1 MKILVVV
8 GDKKVASFI
17 KNGLEDDNYQV
28 TLSHDGADGLGLANT
43 GDFDLIIL
51 DSLLPKKDGLT
62 VLHELREAGNWVP
75 VLMLSAKVE
84 TADIVT
90 GLNAGAD
97 AYLVMPFVLAV
108 LQARVRALNRRS
120 KQNRGADI
128 LFADMRID
136 PVNHRVW
143 RGQTEIILSGQEYR
157 LLTYLVRNA
166 GMPLSRAI
174 IAENCWND
182 PVDTFSNVVDVYIT
196 FLRKKVDAKFP
207 TKLIHTVRKQ
217 GYVLKEG

>member
-8 GDKKVASFI
+8 GEKKVASFI
-17 KNGLEDDNYQV
+17 KNGLEDGNYQV

-51 DSLLPKKDGLT
+51 DYLLPKKDGLT

-84 TADIVT
+84 TADVVT
-90 GLNAGAD
+90 SLNAGAD
-97 AYLVMPFVLAV
+97 AYLAKPFVLAV

-120 KQNRGADI
+120 KQDRGADI

-166 GMPLSRAI
+166 GKPLSRAI
-174 IAENCWND
+174 IAENCWDD
-182 PVDTFSNVVDVYIT
+182 PVDTFSNVIDVYIT

-217 GYVLKEG
+217 GYVLKVG

>member
-1 MKILVVV
+1 MKILVVE
-8 GDKKVASFI
+8 GEKKVAGLI
-17 KNGLEDDNYQV
+17 KNGLEDDNCQV
-28 TLSHDGADGLGLANT
+28 TLSHDGADGLGLANS

-51 DSLLPKKDGLT
+51 DYLLPKKDGLT

-97 AYLVMPFVLAV
+97 AYLAMPFVLAE
-108 LQARVRALNRRS
+108 LQARVRSLNRRS

-143 RGQTEIILSGQEYR
+143 RGQTEIILSGQEYA
-157 LLTYLVRNA
+157 LLIYLVRNA
-166 GMPLSRAI
+166 GKTLSRAI

-182 PVDTFSNVVDVYIT
+182 PVDTFSNVIDVYIT

>member
-1 MKILVVV
+1 MKILVVE
-8 GDKKVASFI
+8 GEKKVASFI
-17 KNGLEDDNYQV
+17 KKGLEDDNYQV
-28 TLSHDGADGLGLANT
+28 TLSHDGADGLDLANT
-43 GDFDLIIL
+43 GEFDLIIL
-51 DSLLPKKDGLT
+51 DYLLPKKDGLT

-84 TADIVT
+84 TADVVT
-90 GLNAGAD
+90 SLNAGAD
-97 AYLVMPFVLAV
+97 AYLAKPFVLAV
-108 LQARVRALNRRS
+108 LQARVRALNRR
-120 KQNRGADI
+120 KQDRGADI

-143 RGQTEIILSGQEYR
+143 RGQTEIILSGQEYT
-157 LLTYLVRNA
+157 LLAYLVRNA
-166 GMPLSRAI
+166 GKPLSRAI
-174 IAENCWND
+174 IAENCWDN
-182 PVDTFSNVVDVYIT
+182 PIDTFSNVIDVYIT